1 MIQSKKIHELNHNYL
16 IISGDFAEKSDDFRY
31 RMLLSNCI
39 DGIIPMQIR
48 VINGKREL
56 YFDVTDKESLSD
68 YYEIKQA
75 EREDVQDLFRQIL
88 KVSTGIERFLI
99 DEGNLIMRP
108 EMIYRNLKDGSYEF
122 ICVPKDR
129 EEGENEPA
137 RDLLRFLMGKI
148 NTSDEV
154 LTECVFGMYDM
165 TSFGNVNFSTL
176 YETLTGEL
184 RGVQISDVN
193 AEKTVVRDPV
203 VETVNEPLKEMH
215 GDSVEP
221 RSKFP
226 VYIPS
231 FKECG
236 AVFMCL
242 LGLFLIGTNIYM
254 SILY

>member
-193 AEKTVVRDPV
+193 AEKSVLQEPECDPV
-203 VETVNEPLKEMH
+203 TESFKESTGEVPELRRKH
-215 GDSVEP
+215 
-221 RSKFP
+221 P

-231 FKECG
+231 LKEFG
-236 AVFMCL
+236 AAFMCL
-242 LGLFLIGTNIYM
+242 LGLFLIGI
-254 SILY
+254 SVFPKIF